1 MRIILFGPPGCGK
14 GTQATFISE
23 SLSIPHLS
31 TGDMLRSAV
40 SSKSE
45 IGLKAKNIMESGGLV
60 SDQIVLSIVEERI
73 AKHDCEKGF
82 ILDGFPRT
90 VNQAEKLDYLLGT
103 NHKLDYVLRIKVDE
117 EEIIK
122 RLIDRAREDD
132 KPDILLIDGGKTQL
146 NFTNKIL
153 KDFGVEN
160 ILVLAIAKGKG
171 RIRAMETIYTN
182 DGILEI
188 DTNSDSFKL
197 LNELR
202 DESHRFA
209 ITASRKKIRK
219 TNNYSILDSIK
230 GIGPVTKKNLLR
242 KFKSLKAIKE
252 ASIGELMTLKNINET
267 MAKEIKKIL

>member
-40 SSKSE
+40 SSGSE

-73 AKHDCEKGF
+73 AKDDCEKGF

-90 VNQAEKLDYLLGT
+90 VNQAEKLDLLLST
-103 NHKLDYVLRIKVDE
+103 NNKLDYVLRIKVDE

-132 KPDILLIDGGKTQL
+132 KPDIIKNRFKTYNSETQPLIP
-146 NFTNKIL
+146 FYEERKIL
-153 KDFGVEN
+153 F
-160 ILVLAIAKGKG
+160 
-171 RIRAMETIYTN
+171 
-182 DGILEI
+182 
-188 DTNSDSFKL
+188 
-197 LNELR
+197 
-202 DESHRFA
+202 
-209 ITASRKKIRK
+209 
-219 TNNYSILDSIK
+219 
-230 GIGPVTKKNLLR
+230 
-242 KFKSLKAIKE
+242 
-252 ASIGELMTLKNINET
+252 NINGMQEIE
-267 MAKEIKKIL
+267 KVSEDIKKVIGVI

>member
-40 SSKSE
+40 SSGSE

-73 AKHDCEKGF
+73 AKDDCKKGF

-90 VNQAEKLDYLLGT
+90 VNQAEKLDLLLST
-103 NHKLDYVLRIKVDE
+103 NNKLDYVLRIKVDE

-132 KPDILLIDGGKTQL
+132 KPDIIKNRFKSYNAETQPLIPFYEERKILFNIDGMQ
-146 NFTNKIL
+146 
-153 KDFGVEN
+153 
-160 ILVLAIAKGKG
+160 
-171 RIRAMETIYTN
+171 
-182 DGILEI
+182 EI
-188 DTNSDSFKL
+188 EKVSED
-197 LNELR
+197 
-202 DESHRFA
+202 
-209 ITASRKKIRK
+209 
-219 TNNYSILDSIK
+219 
-230 GIGPVTKKNLLR
+230 
-242 KFKSLKAIKE
+242 
-252 ASIGELMTLKNINET
+252 
-267 MAKEIKKIL
+267 IKKVIGVI

>member
-14 GTQATFISE
+14 GTQAAFISE

-40 SSKSE
+40 SSESE

-90 VNQAEKLDYLLGT
+90 VNQAEKLNLLLST
-103 NHKLDYVLRIKVDE
+103 NYKLDYVLRIKVDE

-132 KPDILLIDGGKTQL
+132 KPDIIKNRFKTYNSETQPLIPFYEERQ
-146 NFTNKIL
+146 IL
-153 KDFGVEN
+153 F
-160 ILVLAIAKGKG
+160 
-171 RIRAMETIYTN
+171 
-182 DGILEI
+182 
-188 DTNSDSFKL
+188 
-197 LNELR
+197 
-202 DESHRFA
+202 
-209 ITASRKKIRK
+209 
-219 TNNYSILDSIK
+219 
-230 GIGPVTKKNLLR
+230 
-242 KFKSLKAIKE
+242 
-252 ASIGELMTLKNINET
+252 NINGMQEIE
-267 MAKEIKKIL
+267 KVSEDIKKVIGVI

>member
-14 GTQATFISE
+14 GTQANFISE

-40 SSKSE
+40 SSGSE

-90 VNQAEKLDYLLGT
+90 VNQAEKLDLLLST
-103 NHKLDYVLRIKVDE
+103 SHELDCVLRIKVDE

-132 KPDILLIDGGKTQL
+132 KPDIIKNRFKTYNLETQPLIPFYEKR
-146 NFTNKIL
+146 KIL
-153 KDFGVEN
+153 F
-160 ILVLAIAKGKG
+160 
-171 RIRAMETIYTN
+171 
-182 DGILEI
+182 
-188 DTNSDSFKL
+188 
-197 LNELR
+197 
-202 DESHRFA
+202 
-209 ITASRKKIRK
+209 
-219 TNNYSILDSIK
+219 
-230 GIGPVTKKNLLR
+230 
-242 KFKSLKAIKE
+242 
-252 ASIGELMTLKNINET
+252 NINGMQEIE
-267 MAKEIKKIL
+267 KVSDDIKKVIGVI

>member
-40 SSKSE
+40 SSGSE

-90 VNQAEKLDYLLGT
+90 VNQAEKLDLLLSI

-132 KPDILLIDGGKTQL
+132 KPDIIKNRFKTYNLETQPLIPFYEDR
-146 NFTNKIL
+146 KIL
-153 KDFGVEN
+153 F
-160 ILVLAIAKGKG
+160 
-171 RIRAMETIYTN
+171 
-182 DGILEI
+182 
-188 DTNSDSFKL
+188 
-197 LNELR
+197 
-202 DESHRFA
+202 
-209 ITASRKKIRK
+209 
-219 TNNYSILDSIK
+219 
-230 GIGPVTKKNLLR
+230 
-242 KFKSLKAIKE
+242 
-252 ASIGELMTLKNINET
+252 NING
-267 MAKEIKKIL
+267 MQEIKKVSEDIKKVIGVI

>member
-40 SSKSE
+40 SSGSE

-90 VNQAEKLDYLLGT
+90 VNQAEKLDLLLST
-103 NHKLDYVLRIKVDE
+103 NNELDCVLNIKVDE

-122 RLIDRAREDD
+122 RLIDRSREDD
-132 KPDILLIDGGKTQL
+132 KPDIIKNRFKTYNLETQPLIPFYEKR
-146 NFTNKIL
+146 KIL
-153 KDFGVEN
+153 F
-160 ILVLAIAKGKG
+160 
-171 RIRAMETIYTN
+171 
-182 DGILEI
+182 
-188 DTNSDSFKL
+188 
-197 LNELR
+197 
-202 DESHRFA
+202 
-209 ITASRKKIRK
+209 
-219 TNNYSILDSIK
+219 
-230 GIGPVTKKNLLR
+230 
-242 KFKSLKAIKE
+242 
-252 ASIGELMTLKNINET
+252 NINGMQEIE
-267 MAKEIKKIL
+267 KVSEDIKKVIGVI